1 MKGLKLAYKWEMIL
15 LLWFAFFLNQ
25 GDRQVFNSVLPL
37 IRDDLGL
44 NEIQLGLVATIFTII
59 YGLLVPFAGYA
70 GDAFRRKWVVLT
82 SLTLFSLGTLLTGFS
97 GGLILLIVFRSTA
110 TGAGEAFYYPAAN
123 SLIGHYHQK
132 SRAKAMA
139 IHQTANYTGVV
150 VGGFIAAW
158 IGEQFGW
165 RMSFF
170 TYGLLGLVLAAII
183 FFRMEDPDRFRE
195 RRSEHERLPLRKVL
209 GVIFRTPTILFL
221 SLAFGLMVFVHIGY
235 LTWMP
240 TFLHEKFDL
249 SLSNAGFSS
258 MFYHHLVAY
267 LGVLGGGWI
276 SDRLAGRRKQVRM
289 EVEVIGLLLGAPF
302 IYLIG
307 ASSSLVVIYLALAG
321 FGLFRGIYD
330 SNLFAALFDVVEP
343 KYRSSATGVMLAF
356 AFIIG
361 ALAPVILGWMKLN
374 VGLGVGISG
383 LSIFYLAGALSLFIG
398 LRFFF
403 NRDYY
408 EESVGEEMV

>member
-1 MKGLKLAYKWEMIL
+1 MKKLPYKWEMII
-15 LLWFAFFLNQ
+15 LLWLAFFLNQ

-70 GDAFRRKWVVLT
+70 GDAFRRKWVVLI
-82 SLTLFSLGTLLTGFS
+82 SLSLFSLGTLLTGLA
-97 GGLILLIVFRSTA
+97 GGLILLIIFRSVA

-123 SLIGHYHQK
+123 SLIGHYHKK
-132 SRAKAMA
+132 SRAQAMA

-150 VGGFIAAW
+150 IGGFIAAW
-158 IGEQFGW
+158 IGERFGW

-170 TYGLLGLVLAAII
+170 TYGALGLLLAGVV
-183 FFRMEDPDRFRE
+183 FCRLRDPDRRDDPQIDE
-195 RRSEHERLPLRKVL
+195 GSEVRVPLPEVLR
-209 GVIFRTPTILFL
+209 VIWKTPTILFL
-221 SLAFGLMVFVHIGY
+221 SLAFGFMVFVHIGY

-267 LGVLGGGWI
+267 FGVLAGGRI
-276 SDRLAGRRKQVRM
+276 SDLLASRRKQVRM
-289 EVEVIGLLLGAPF
+289 EVEIIGLLLGAPF
-302 IYLIG
+302 IYLMG
-307 ASSSLVVIYLALAG
+307 VSSSLVITYVALAG

-330 SNLFAALFDVVEP
+330 SNLFAVLFDVVAPE
-343 KYRSSATGVMLAF
+343 YRSSATGLMLAF

-361 ALAPVILGWMKLN
+361 ASAPLLLGWLKLN
-374 VGLGVGISG
+374 IGLDLAFSG
-383 LSIFYLAGALSLFIG
+383 LSICYLAGALSIWIG
-398 LRFFF
+398 LKFFF
-403 NRDYY
+403 KGDYIH
-408 EESVGEEMV
+408 EA